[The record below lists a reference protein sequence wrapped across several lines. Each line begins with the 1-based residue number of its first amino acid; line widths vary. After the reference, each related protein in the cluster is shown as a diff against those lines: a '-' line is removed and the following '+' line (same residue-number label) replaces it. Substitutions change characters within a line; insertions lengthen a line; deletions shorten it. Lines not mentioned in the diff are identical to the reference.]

1 MDRFNLG
8 SHSRAI
14 STGSAETQRWF
25 DLGLNWCFAFNKA
38 EGVKCF
44 RKALEFDPEC
54 VMAHWGIAYGS
65 GPFYNMTWRDHS
77 EEEANTATRIA
88 YEHIQLARGLA
99 HRGNDLE
106 NRLVETL
113 ACRVQK
119 PHCVPP
125 QEFDR
130 WDDDYAADLRSV
142 YHEHRD
148 DHDVVALFVE
158 ALMMRTPRRLWDVK
172 TGLPAKNSD
181 VIEALE
187 VCERAI
193 DAAGQRGLKNHP
205 AIVHLH
211 IHLLEM
217 SNEPERAAGSAV
229 ALAPMCPDSGHM
241 NHMPGHVY
249 VLCGEYQKAMA
260 ASAKAIAA
268 NDRYLAYAGA
278 LTPYT
283 TACAHDL
290 LLMMHA
296 AMFMG
301 RYEDFIAAANKL
313 RGMLTKEVL
322 SVKGRPRFATSLEG
336 YYSMTLH
343 VMVRFGR
350 WQDIIDSPLPDDPEL
365 YLVSTA
371 MSHYAKGVAHA
382 SLKQFE
388 ESERERGLFRESLKR
403 IPPQRKV
410 FNNTALSILAVG
422 EKMLDGELEYHKGNH
437 ERAFAHLREA
447 VHRDDNLEYI
457 EPWAWMH
464 PPRHALAALLAE
476 QGHYIEA
483 EEVCRDD
490 LGLSGRIQR
499 CAQHPDN
506 VWALHGLSECLRQ
519 RGEVDELAIVQRKLA
534 SAMALADVPI
544 MSSCMCRTTVRN
556 DKPDHCCA
564 QGE

>member
-1 MDRFNLG
+1 M
-8 SHSRAI
+8 
-14 STGSAETQRWF
+14 
-25 DLGLNWCFAFNKA
+25 
-38 EGVKCF
+38 
-44 RKALEFDPEC
+44 
-54 VMAHWGIAYGS
+54 
-65 GPFYNMTWRDHS
+65 
-77 EEEANTATRIA
+77 
-88 YEHIQLARGLA
+88 
-99 HRGNDLE
+99 
-106 NRLVETL
+106 
-113 ACRVQK
+113 
-119 PHCVPP
+119 
-125 QEFDR
+125 
-130 WDDDYAADLRSV
+130 
-142 YHEHRD
+142 
-148 DHDVVALFVE
+148 
-158 ALMMRTPRRLWDVK
+158 
-172 TGLPAKNSD
+172 
-181 VIEALE
+181 
-187 VCERAI
+187 
-193 DAAGQRGLKNHP
+193 
-205 AIVHLH
+205 
-211 IHLLEM
+211 
-217 SNEPERAAGSAV
+217 
-229 ALAPMCPDSGHM
+229 
-241 NHMPGHVY
+241 
-249 VLCGEYQKAMA
+249 LCGEYQKAMA

-301 RYEDFIAAANKL
+301 RYEDSIAAANKL
-313 RGMLTKEVL
+313 RGMLTREVL

-371 MSHYAKGVAHA
+371 MSHYAKGVAYA

-544 MSSCMCRTTVRN
+544 TSSCMCRTTVRN